1 MAYKR
6 KASLQ
11 EEFKHRARRRLAG
24 SVAAI
29 AILAGGAGGL
39 WYASQSGHTPA
50 DMPPAAVNVPV
61 SPPAETAPPASE
73 AEAPKYSRALT
84 AAERDLAQKLFG
96 DTLDVSQVRINVFEK
111 VNDSVPTFVEAGSKN
126 SIRVNGERF
135 ASNDYSRED
144 NAFLFGALAH
154 ELTRLWQNQ
163 NAQTWRHGNNNEYA
177 YALHSDLV
185 FADYGPLQQA
195 AIMEDYAR
203 RFFHK
208 AYQSN
213 WMARTYG
220 ENNCSADDFL
230 MRVVESQFPA
240 ARAAREQ
247 LDKSYIR
254 APTQAEAATIYGI
267 FGSEITTQQ
276 VQVHNAPR
284 SCGPG
289 QIASVNSPRDMFFWS
304 ARYHSH
310 DFAQDK
316 KSDNLGNFLHE
327 ATHIWQKQNN
337 YRYTNWQQKNSR
349 SMYDYPLDLR
359 KWRFDDYGVE
369 QQAAIIDDYARA
381 FLHAEKTTKWLTR
394 NYHDTDQARDILRR
408 LVEARFP
415 KAAET
420 RMYFEK
426 HGVLPDA
433 PAATPV
439 TAQLPVQKLDEN
451 DSCKK
456 VVITRPGMTV
466 TTITCG

>member
-6 KASLQ
+6 KTSLQ

-29 AILAGGAGGL
+29 AILAGGAGGV
-39 WYASQSGHTPA
+39 WYASQSGHMPA
-50 DMPPAAVNVPV
+50 DMPPAPVNVPV

-84 AAERDLAQKLFG
+84 AGEREIAQKLFG
-96 DTLDVSQVRINVFEK
+96 DALDVSQVRIDVFEK
-111 VNDSVPTFVEAGSKN
+111 VNDSVPTFVEAESKN
-126 SIRVNGERF
+126 TIRVNGERF

-154 ELTRLWQNQ
+154 EMTRLWQNQ
-163 NAQTWRHGNNNEYA
+163 NAQTWRHANNSEYA
-177 YALHSDLV
+177 YALHSQLA
-185 FADYGPLQQA
+185 FADYGPMQQA

-230 MRVVESQFPA
+230 MRVVENQFPA
-240 ARAAREQ
+240 ARQTRQ
-247 LDKSYIR
+247 MLDAGYIR
-254 APTQAEAATIYGI
+254 PPTANEAAVAYGI
-267 FGSEITTQQ
+267 FGDEISMTG
-276 VQVHNAPR
+276 VRVHNVPR
-284 SCGPG
+284 SCGPSR
-289 QIASVNSPRDMFFWS
+289 IASVDSPRDMFFWS
-304 ARYHSH
+304 ASYHSA
-310 DFAQDK
+310 DFARDT

-327 ATHIWQKQNN
+327 AVHIWQKQNG
-337 YRYTNWQQKNSR
+337 YRSTNWQQKDSDK
-349 SMYDYPLDLR
+349 MYHYLLNLR
-359 KWRFDDYGVE
+359 KWTFDHYGTE

-381 FLHAEKTTKWLTR
+381 FLHVDKSTKWLPAQYQD
-394 NYHDTDQARDILRR
+394 NAESRDILRR

-415 KAAET
+415 RAADT
-420 RMYFEK
+420 RLYFEK
-426 HGVLPDA
+426 HGVLP
-433 PAATPV
+433 PAQPKVA
-439 TAQLPVQKLDEN
+439 AQPPAQKL
-451 DSCKK
+451 
-456 VVITRPGMTV
+456 PGDPCIRTERRSAPGVSV